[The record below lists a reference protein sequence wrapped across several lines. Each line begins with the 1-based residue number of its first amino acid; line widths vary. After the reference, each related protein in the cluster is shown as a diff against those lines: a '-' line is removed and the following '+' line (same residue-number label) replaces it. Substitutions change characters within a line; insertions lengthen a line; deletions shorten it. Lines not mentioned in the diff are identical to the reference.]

1 MLIILETGQK
11 SMSATHVMLTSEQF
25 ERLATKDYLD
35 KTLDR
40 RLKGFAT
47 KDDLKSFAT
56 KDDLKSFATKD
67 DLKNFAKKDDLKSF
81 LTKDDLKVI
90 NQRFDGID
98 QKFVSI
104 DQRFDGVDKKL
115 KDLDDKL
122 DLRFN
127 QLDYKLETSFDD
139 LNARLEGMSKRSDKH
154 ERDINELNLFTVDHA
169 MRIKKLE
176 FRTF

>member
-40 RLKGFAT
+40 RLKG
-47 KDDLKSFAT
+47 FAT

>member
-11 SMSATHVMLTSEQF
+11 TMSATHVMLTSEQF
-25 ERLATKDYLD
+25 GQLATKE
-35 KTLDR
+35 
-40 RLKGFAT
+40 
-47 KDDLKSFAT
+47 DLKSFAT
-56 KDDLKSFATKD
+56 KEDLKS
-67 DLKNFAKKDDLKSF
+67 FAKKDDLKSF

-98 QKFVSI
+98 KKF
-104 DQRFDGVDKKL
+104 

-139 LNARLEGMSKRSDKH
+139 LNVRLEGLGKNLNKH